1 MARPSA
7 SAVRP
12 FLRRRPRRRPHFR
25 RVALSWRCASAVLSL
40 PRRRLRRRLHCS
52 CCPHGATFRGFSL
65 LPQQL
70 NSDHGEAICL
80 RRPSIPSAAPSA
92 PPSFPSRRPL
102 VALRICRLVSSDAGA
117 PRGAAL
123 ERSSHHRRRPRAA
136 VLLTIDVAL
145 RRRSSSLGSIRAI
158 RSPRAVSYRAR
169 LRGGPAPPRRG
180 TFVAQRALERISSLL
195 PFWFVSCLI
204 WHTWRARW
212 SA

>member
-1 MARPSA
+1 MST
-7 SAVRP
+7 
-12 FLRRRPRRRPHFR
+12 R
-25 RVALSWRCASAVLSL
+25 RVCSRLSL
-40 PRRRLRRRLHCS
+40 LLGSSVLLLVRATPALHPFIRRRLRRRLHCS
-52 CCPHGATFRGFSL
+52 CCPHGATFRGFHL

-145 RRRSSSLGSIRAI
+145 RRRSSSLGSIRAV
-158 RSPRAVSYRAR
+158 RPPRAVSYRAR